1 VLNPLHDPAD
11 VGINDAV
18 TEFKPLTQLI
28 KEKKKR
34 MLKIPGDIAAASGIM
49 LCTGVKPMNE
59 ERTNS

>member
-1 VLNPLHDPAD
+1 VLNSLHDPAD

-28 KEKKKR
+28 ETEKKR
-34 MLKIPGDIAAASGIM
+34 MLKIPGDIAATPGIV
-49 LCTGVKPMNE
+49 LCTGVKPMNK